1 MTETQTQQ
9 EFISS
14 DDKLLSL
21 VSHLSACLGGILV
34 PIIIYFIQKDK
45 SKYVAYNA
53 LSAILW
59 QLIYILIILILSFGF
74 IFIGVLIPTLS
85 VATKSAEAPVVFI
98 IFVISICAVIIG
110 LVIFFLGYAIWAA
123 IKSYQGELIKYPFI
137 GNFAYKNVY
146 GKNI

>member
-59 QLIYILIILILSFGF
+59 QL
-74 IFIGVLIPTLS
+74 
-85 VATKSAEAPVVFI
+85 
-98 IFVISICAVIIG
+98 
-110 LVIFFLGYAIWAA
+110 
-123 IKSYQGELIKYPFI
+123 
-137 GNFAYKNVY
+137 
-146 GKNI
+146 